1 MSAVTADLHT
11 ARPRSEDRVIR
22 AGHRSTARGA
32 GRLGAPT
39 PWRGTDLVVAAAL
52 ALVGAIVVAVGWNGA
67 SREAAFRD
75 QIGWTVAAIG
85 GVGIFAL
92 GGGFWLLVGFRRTRQ
107 CRAQLRADFD
117 AVYGPAGAVG
127 DTGAPTGPGTEPA
140 VVTAPGMRL
149 GHRPDCL
156 LVRGK
161 AVREVRAD
169 APEAFGSC
177 AMCRP

>member
-1 MSAVTADLHT
+1 M
-11 ARPRSEDRVIR
+11 IR

-39 PWRGTDLVVAAAL
+39 PWRRSDLAVAGAL
-52 ALVGAIVVAVGWNGA
+52 ALVGAIVVGVGWNGA

-75 QIGWTVAAIG
+75 QIGWTVAAVG
-85 GVGIFAL
+85 GVGVFAL

-117 AVYGPAGAVG
+117 AVYGPAGAVA
-127 DTGAPTGPGTEPA
+127 DNGAPTGPVREP
-140 VVTAPGMRL
+140 VLVSAPGMRL
-149 GHRPDCL
+149 AHRPDCL

-161 AVREVRAD
+161 TVGEVRAE
-169 APEAFGSC
+169 PTEPFPRC
-177 AMCRP
+177 MMCH